1 MNYVKINK
9 NMKYTKQEAIQAA
22 TDFIKEV
29 NKLEIKYSMTFN
41 SDSGDIYFSFRS
53 KDDEKIWDTI
63 SLGWVGDGSGIKV
76 MEKIKNKEK
85 LRQSALSKLTD
96 DEKEALDI

>member
-29 NKLEIKYSMTFN
+29 NKLEIK
-41 SDSGDIYFSFRS
+41 
-53 KDDEKIWDTI
+53 
-63 SLGWVGDGSGIKV
+63 
-76 MEKIKNKEK
+76 
-85 LRQSALSKLTD
+85 
-96 DEKEALDI
+96 